1 MKLTI
6 RIILFI
12 VLGLILLLVGFVF
25 FLQTEN
31 GQKFVSKKVSGYL
44 QNTLKTKIRAE
55 IRYDF
60 PDWISLEKVYLEDQ
74 KQDTL
79 LIGDKLYA
87 DIDMWEL
94 ILNNHVKTDKIIA
107 ENLKIKL
114 NRTTKDF
121 NYQFILDAFASD
133 TTKAKQP
140 TNPLNLALDEV
151 DLKNISL
158 IYNDQLLNNTAK
170 LKLGHFKTNF
180 QRINIE
186 KGFYSLINI
195 DLSDVDLVAKIEKIE
210 ADTTQKSSPLPDF
223 RFNALALNNI
233 NYDIDYQPN
242 KIKSKAKITKLDAV
256 VDEFD
261 LPKNEFKLAQIKLE
275 KSEVSYQNLSQ
286 KPNTNGFDANYIEL
300 KDLTF
305 DIQNLT
311 SSPKQS
317 SLQVKNLTFK
327 DRSGLELQ
335 QLKTHVLFTPQK
347 LALENFFLKTPETV
361 LNNDVFVEYESI
373 EKLSSDLG
381 NTKITVNLKDSKV
394 SMNDVFRFLP
404 DLKQNAQL
412 RKLQNEVFSVSGITN
427 GKIEDLTLKNLTVS
441 GLENTHLVVSGNIK
455 NLTNT
460 EKVNFQLFLNELNIQ
475 KNIIYK
481 FLPDS
486 TIPSNIELPNQLNFA
501 GKFTGNL
508 KNIYSEAHL
517 STDFGNANFVGNI
530 APSSIS
536 KGVEGEVK
544 LQNFNLGKLLKQPEK
559 IGEVSLKTDFSIQN
573 YDVQKMVLDSKG
585 TIEKAFYN
593 NYNYQNIGFEAT
605 MRNQL
610 FSLQSTAT
618 DPNLSLKI
626 NIQTDLSKLYPSAA
640 GEAEIL
646 KVDLRKLNFYADSIA
661 LSGKIK
667 FNIKDSNPDNFL
679 GEISADNSV
688 VYRNEKPIKLGD
700 FVAKIT
706 PIAGGKGLKGHINSE
721 FANLNLTTTTSQTD
735 IGNAIFTEVNKYF
748 ALANI
753 PYKPYEKPYRFLID
767 GTLNNH
773 PALQAFVPQLKKL
786 DTLTFHAL
794 VDSQADTTLQID
806 AFLPHAKLDSN
817 VIQNLHFIAI
827 GNGEE
832 TFYNADLQE
841 FTNGGV
847 RVRKAN
853 LKGEISNN
861 IADFVFSVKDSLDK
875 PIHGI
880 AGNLK
885 SENKHIIVGFQPSG
899 SLLNY
904 KNWNANQDGFI
915 DYSDEGI
922 IIRNLNFSSENQN
935 LKVNSIE
942 DKVNAPLKIQAENLN
957 LQNLMIV
964 VLQDSSLA
972 SGRIYGDGVFTMNN
986 ATFIGELQLKEL
998 AVKQIPVGELT
1009 LNLSNE
1015 KSDRINTY
1023 GTLRSADNYIDLSG
1037 DYLLEKKNPLD
1048 FTIDVRELS
1057 AKTVEAFSFGILQ
1070 RTEGSLNG
1078 KLTIKGNTDSP
1089 KLNGDLSFNK
1099 VALVLPQTQSKYY
1112 IDKQKL
1118 TFDGSNVGLRNFI
1131 IKDTLNQSL
1140 VTDGTISLKNLPSFS
1155 YNLNIKANN
1164 FLALNTSRKDNDFVF
1179 GKAIVNPLLNVQGTD
1194 THYKIN
1200 GKVKVN
1206 AGSQLTMIMP
1216 DDVSEDESKE
1226 GIVKFINVKE
1236 EAAKK
1241 IEISKQAIQNKE
1253 VSSSIGEFS
1262 INVEADDQSE
1272 LKIVIDELNGDY
1284 LKAKGNANMTTEINE
1299 AGQMTMLGSY
1309 KISEGTYEMTYQVLK
1324 KPFTIKKGSEI
1335 TWTGDPLKGTMNIT
1349 AEYAVKAPVYD
1360 LIAAYSKSDKSDK
1373 NYDVLKSDIPFSVNL
1388 IMSGELLNPKVDFGI
1403 VFDESYTN
1411 SLSDEVKGALE
1422 EALSDLQK
1430 NQVELKKQV
1439 FAVLMLNRFIPEKS
1453 SDFFSGVS
1461 AESIARQ
1468 SVSKLLSEQLNNLA
1482 GDIIKGVKLDFNLA
1496 SAYNSSADY
1505 RSTNLGVGLSKS
1517 FFNDRISVSVG
1528 RNFELEN
1535 AQARSN
1541 EVFDNITVNY
1551 NLTKDGRYRFKAFRK
1566 NQFILEGFV
1575 VETGVGFTIA
1585 LDFDQLKELIGK
1597 N

>member
-6 RIILFI
+6 RIILFV

-25 FLQTEN
+25 FLQTES
-31 GQKFVSKKVSGYL
+31 GQKYVSKQVSAYL
-44 QNTLKTKIRAE
+44 ENTLQTKVRAN

-60 PDWISLEKVYLEDQ
+60 PDWILLEKVYLEDQ
-74 KQDTL
+74 KHDTL
-79 LIGDKLYA
+79 LIGDKIYA

-94 ILNNHVKTDKIIA
+94 ILNNGIRTDKIVA

-114 NRTTKDF
+114 NRTTRNF
-121 NYQFILDAFASD
+121 NYQFVLDAFASD
-133 TTKAKQP
+133 TTKAKQ
-140 TNPLNLALDEV
+140 TSNPLNLALDEV

-158 IYNDQLLNNTAK
+158 VYNDQLLNNTAK
-170 LKLGHFKTNF
+170 LKVGHFKTNF

-186 KGFYSLINI
+186 KGFYSLKNI

-210 ADTTQKSSPLPDF
+210 TDTTQKSSPLPDF
-223 RFNALALNNI
+223 RFNVLALNNI

-242 KIKSKAKITKLDAV
+242 KIKSKAKITKLDAA
-256 VDEFD
+256 VDEID
-261 LPKNEFKLAQIKLE
+261 LPKNEFKIAQIKLQ
-275 KSEVSYQNLSQ
+275 KSEISYQNLAQ
-286 KPNTNGFDANYIEL
+286 KTLTNGFDANNIEL

-305 DIQNLT
+305 DIQNLA

-317 SLQVKNLTFK
+317 SLQIKNFAFK
-327 DRSGLELQ
+327 ERSGLELQ
-335 QLKTHVLFTPQK
+335 QLTTNMLFTPQK

-361 LNNDVFVEYESI
+361 LNNDMVVEYESI

-381 NTKITVNLKDSKV
+381 NTRITVNLKDSKV

-404 DLKQNAQL
+404 DLKQNTQL

-427 GKIEDLTLKNLTVS
+427 GKIEDLTLKSLTVR
-441 GLENTHLVVSGNIK
+441 GLGDTHLAVSGNIK
-455 NLTNT
+455 NLPNT

-475 KNIIYK
+475 KNIIYG

-486 TIPSNIELPNQLNFA
+486 TIPSNIELPNRLNLA

-536 KGVEGEVK
+536 KGVEGEVN
-544 LQNFNLGKLLKQPEK
+544 LQNFNLGKLLKQPQK

-573 YDVQKMVLDSKG
+573 YDLQKMVLDSKG
-585 TIEKAFYN
+585 IIEKAFYN
-593 NYNYQNIGFEAT
+593 NYNYQNIGFDAQLK
-605 MRNQL
+605 NQIFHL
-610 FSLQSTAT
+610 KSTST
-618 DPNLSLKI
+618 DPNLALKL
-626 NIQTDLSKLYPSAA
+626 NIQVDLSKPYPSAV
-640 GEAEIL
+640 GDAEIS
-646 KVDLRKLNFYADSIA
+646 KVDLRKLNFYADTLA
-661 LSGKIK
+661 LAGKIR
-667 FNIKDSNPDNFL
+667 FNIKDSNPENFI
-679 GEISADNSV
+679 GEINALHSV
-688 VYRNEKPIKLGD
+688 FYRNEKTIEVGD
-700 FVAKIT
+700 FVAKIA
-706 PIAGGKGLKGHINSE
+706 PNSNEKGLVGNIKSE
-721 FANLNLTTTTSQTD
+721 FLNLNITTTTSQTD
-735 IGNAIFTEVNKYF
+735 IVNAIFTEVNKYF
-748 ALANI
+748 ALPSI
-753 PYKPYEKPYRFLID
+753 PYKSFEKPYRFAID

-773 PALQAFVPQLKKL
+773 PALQVFVPQLKKL
-786 DTLTFHAL
+786 DTLTFNAL
-794 VDSQADTTLQID
+794 VDSQADTTLRLVAQ
-806 AFLPHAKLDSN
+806 LPYMKLDSN
-817 VIQNLHFIAI
+817 TVQNLHFKAF
-827 GNGEE
+827 GNGKEAV
-832 TFYNADLQE
+832 YNVDLQE
-841 FTNGGV
+841 FINGGV

-853 LKGEISNN
+853 LTGEIANN
-861 IADFVFSVKDSLDK
+861 IAEFVFSVKDSLDK

-885 SENKHIIVGFQPSG
+885 SQNKHIIVGLQPTG

-904 KNWNANQDGFI
+904 KNWSANEDGFL
-915 DYSDEGI
+915 DYSADGI
-922 IIRNLNFSSENQN
+922 IVRNLNFTSENQK
-935 LKVNSIE
+935 LQVNSVE
-942 DKVNAPLKIQAENLN
+942 EKVNAPLKIQAENLN

-972 SGRIYGDGVFTMNN
+972 SGRIYGDGIFTMNN
-986 ATFIGELQLKEL
+986 STFIGELQLKDL

-1037 DYLLEKKNPLD
+1037 DYFLEKKNPLD

-1070 RTEGSLNG
+1070 KTEGSLNG
-1078 KLTIKGNTDSP
+1078 KLTIKGSTDSP
-1089 KLNGDLSFNK
+1089 KLNGDLIFNK
-1099 VALVLPQTQSKYY
+1099 VALVLPQTQAKYY

-1140 VTDGTISLKNLPSFS
+1140 IADGTISLKNLPSFS

-1216 DDVSEDESKE
+1216 DDVNEDESKE

-1236 EAAKK
+1236 DESKK
-1241 IEISKQAIQNKE
+1241 IETAKQVPQNKE
-1253 VSSSIGEFS
+1253 VSSLIGEFS
-1262 INVEADDQSE
+1262 INVEADEQSE

-1284 LKAKGNANMTTEINE
+1284 LKAKGNANLTTEINE

-1324 KPFTIKKGSEI
+1324 KPFKIKRGSEI
-1335 TWTGDPLKGTMNIT
+1335 IWTGDPLKGTMNIT

-1360 LIAAYSKSDKSDK
+1360 LITAYSNSEK
-1373 NYDVLKSDIPFSVNL
+1373 NFDVLKSDIPFSVNL
-1388 IMSGELLNPKVDFGI
+1388 IMSGELLNPKVDFDI
-1403 VFDESYTN
+1403 VFDKSYTN
-1411 SLSDEVKGALE
+1411 SLGEEVNSTIDNAL
-1422 EALSDLQK
+1422 AKLK
-1430 NQVELKKQV
+1430 NEQAELKKQV

-1597 N
+1597 